1 MTMSLLGITFDHL
14 LGRLRAGE
22 RSGSAS
28 VSQREKNNK
37 RINEMLSAMPKRWR
51 RELDAARAEQRHLG
65 LPVTPEEPTADDIIE
80 TVLEITAGDRSPK
93 TSRWAGPRGEADVI
107 VYDDI
112 MDEAM
117 RGLELSYREDYPG
130 WKFIG
135 LARAMQLATRVKIW
149 QRSMARAREYLRRH
163 QKDKRGKGFGD
174 EKKPSDGYMAYL
186 NWGGEPAWDA
196 WQRKK
201 RS

>member
-1 MTMSLLGITFDHL
+1 
-14 LGRLRAGE
+14 
-22 RSGSAS
+22 
-28 VSQREKNNK
+28 
-37 RINEMLSAMPKRWR
+37 
-51 RELDAARAEQRHLG
+51 
-65 LPVTPEEPTADDIIE
+65 
-80 TVLEITAGDRSPK
+80 
-93 TSRWAGPRGEADVI
+93 
-107 VYDDI
+107 
-112 MDEAM
+112 M